1 MKYPQIRQVHIPVPV
16 EPMPEPNS
24 ARMIIIVVMVVVGS
38 FLFLGTLAIALGLGL
53 GFGLGGRSGSSTPKF
68 VTTTVSCNSLI
79 GQGNCSNTTN
89 HSNHPNHPNH
99 PAPMPIQSTSTST
112 LSSSSPSSSLLSSS
126 TSNTWPWI
134 VALYSD
140 SFRIC
145 TGFLLSKQHVL
156 TTASCV
162 SNLDKNKITI
172 YAGITTL
179 STRNNAQIR
188 SISRITYPL
197 TYTTNNAI
205 DDIAILTLNET
216 VILSSTTN
224 ICSIANDLAIPH
236 VKQQSVVV
244 GWNKVSSTSSLPDI
258 FQSADVEVQ
267 SPSACG
273 IVKLSNSR
281 FCGSYMSAGS
291 CPGDKGSPLMTRKN
305 NAWICSGIVNDDRSG
320 CEFRGIYTRVSHY
333 NKFIKSVI
341 TQ

>member
-16 EPMPEPNS
+16 EQVPENNS

-68 VTTTVSCNSLI
+68 VTTTVSCNSSI
-79 GQGNCSNTTN
+79 GQGNCSNTT
-89 HSNHPNHPNH
+89 NH

-112 LSSSSPSSSLLSSS
+112 LSTSSSLLSSS
-126 TSNTWPWI
+126 TLNTWPWI

-224 ICSIANDLAIPH
+224 VCQIANDITIPH

-244 GWNKVSSTSSLPDI
+244 GWNKVLSTSSLPDI
-258 FQSADVEVQ
+258 VQSADVEVQ